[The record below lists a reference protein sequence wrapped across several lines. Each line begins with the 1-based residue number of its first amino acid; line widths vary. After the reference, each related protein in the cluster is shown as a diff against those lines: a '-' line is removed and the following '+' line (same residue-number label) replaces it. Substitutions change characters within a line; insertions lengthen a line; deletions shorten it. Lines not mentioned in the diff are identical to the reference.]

1 MTLLSRL
8 GKILRIHDDEG
19 PVVFF
24 LFANSF
30 LAGLVLAFYYP
41 PAISL
46 FLSQFDSG
54 DLPPAFILQA
64 VLAYG
69 VALLFRKLKTRTSI
83 DKVQIFN
90 VAFMFASI
98 GLFSIG
104 ALVSGSKFFAF
115 IIFTWFNVLI
125 YLTSVQLAE
134 PAQMLFDI
142 RQVKRLYG
150 LVSSGGAISGI
161 LASFS
166 FPLLLQFIEL
176 KYFTLLC
183 AGVLAIWLL
192 ILIPSMRRF
201 RHRFAESSGS
211 GGTAPKT
218 ATQPL
223 GYFSNRYTTLVFILA
238 LLPPFGLLYVDFI
251 FLGMTREWFEPERM
265 ASFLGIFYGFVKI
278 AEFILK
284 AFFTGNLI
292 TRLGLRTSLLTL
304 PVLLLVSLGCA
315 ALVGMLG
322 EKSIFLF
329 ALVILSK
336 LFERVVRPGVNE
348 PAAQIL
354 FQPIPPESRS
364 LFQARI
370 EALPKQLGIGLVG
383 AVLVVFSAI
392 EAIQEVQMIWI
403 FLLILPGWLVLINML
418 YGEYRN
424 ALQQTLL
431 EESGKQEQSM
441 LSPIELL
448 KERISTSTH
457 TSITRSIK
465 LLEKI
470 DPAAVPSF
478 VIELLGSPRSS
489 MRLAALWEVERLQL
503 VMASET
509 IDSLLQIEEH
519 TEVRQRAEE
528 TRRALKIM
536 AADMRTEERMA
547 ALAASADTSERRY
560 AAMLLGQ
567 IDAQQAH
574 PLLIDLLQDSD
585 TGVLRAALVAAGLSK
600 RAELWPFMIEQ
611 LASPVLC
618 NAAASALIQVGSD
631 VLPELETWF
640 DKSVRQPRIQQ
651 YIVLIY
657 GRVGGQEA
665 RQLLWDKFNF
675 PDDRIE
681 RQVLVSLNLCQFQ
694 AGLAEEPALSRKIE
708 ECVEN
713 TAWSMASLVDMGRS
727 EQAGR
732 LVAAL
737 SQEIDRNRQRLF
749 LLLSL
754 LYDPQLV
761 EPVRDRL
768 VHKTESKQGVVFA
781 LELMDVFIAEDLKEM
796 VLPILDDITLTQS
809 LKRLEARFPHPRMTP
824 LERTRNIINRE
835 YTKVSRWTKTWA
847 LYLTPAVA
855 EGDVPDELVAN
866 LFNPDPVLRETAAQ
880 SIYRI
885 DPDVYDVKIQ
895 KLPQNDRPV
904 LPQNTPH
911 DAGLAPPSGDLQLT
925 IDKVNFLKT
934 IDFLVDMPEL
944 ALARVVTKLEVI
956 EAEAGETFVDQDS
969 TEDLVYI
976 LVQGQVRRRDA
987 IGKVDDVAQPAIVSG
1002 LEVLISEPS
1011 SVAISAVEK
1020 SRLFYL
1026 NGREFFEIIFEHIEW
1041 AGSFLLRLNEC
1052 LQAGEEERAVE
1063 WKSVGE

>member
-1 MTLLSRL
+1 MLSRL
-8 GKILRIHDDEG
+8 GKILRIHADEG

-30 LAGLVLAFYYP
+30 LAGVVLAFYYP

-46 FLSQFDSG
+46 FLSHFDSG

-64 VLAYG
+64 IFAYA
-69 VALLFRKLKTRTSI
+69 VSLLFRKLKARTSI
-83 DKVQIFN
+83 DKAQIYN
-90 VAFMFASI
+90 VAFMFVSI

-104 ALVSGSKFFAF
+104 TLVSGSKFFAF
-115 IIFTWFNVLI
+115 IILTWFNVLI

-142 RQVKRLYG
+142 RQVKRLFG

-176 KYFTLLC
+176 KYFSLLC
-183 AGVLAIWLL
+183 TGVLAIWLL
-192 ILIPSMRRF
+192 VLVSSMRNF
-201 RHRFAESSGS
+201 RHRFAESSEPGE
-211 GGTAPKT
+211 TAQKT
-218 ATQPL
+218 AAQSL
-223 GYFSNRYTTLVFILA
+223 GYFSNRYTTLIFILA
-238 LLPPFGLLYVDFI
+238 VLPPFGLLYVDFI

-265 ASFLGIFYGFVKI
+265 ASFLGIFYGFVLI
-278 AEFILK
+278 SEFILK

-292 TRLGLRTSLLTL
+292 TRLGLRTGLLAL
-304 PVLLLVSLGCA
+304 PVLLLVSLGFA

-336 LFERVVRPGVNE
+336 LLERVVRPGVNE

-354 FQPIPPESRS
+354 FQPLPPGSRS
-364 LFQARI
+364 LFQAKI

-383 AVLVVFSAI
+383 VVLVIFSAI
-392 EAIQEVQMIWI
+392 EAIQELQMIWI

-431 EESGKQEQSM
+431 EESGKRERSL

-448 KERISTSTH
+448 KKRIRSATH
-457 TSITRSIK
+457 PSITRSIK
-465 LLEKI
+465 LLERV

-478 VIELLGSPRSS
+478 VMGSLTSPRSS
-489 MRLAALWEVERLQL
+489 MRLAALWEVERLHL
-503 VMASET
+503 IMASET
-509 IDSLLQIEEH
+509 IDSLLQVEESP
-519 TEVRQRAEE
+519 EVRDRAVE
-528 TRRALKIM
+528 TRRILEVVSE
-536 AADMRTEERMA
+536 DMRTEERMEE
-547 ALAASADTSERRY
+547 LATSADISERRY

-567 IDAQQAH
+567 TDQRQTAC

-585 TGVLRAALVAAGLSK
+585 TQVLKAALIAASLNK
-600 RAELWPFMIEQ
+600 RAELWPLMIEQ
-611 LASPVLC
+611 LASPVLG
-618 NAAASALIQVGSD
+618 NAATSALVQVGSD
-631 VLPELETWF
+631 VLPKLEICF
-640 DKSVRQPRIQQ
+640 DKSIGQPRMLQ
-651 YIVLIY
+651 YIVHIY
-657 GRVGGQEA
+657 GWVGGEEA
-665 RQLLWDKFNF
+665 RQILWDKFNF

-681 RQVLVSLNLCQFQ
+681 RQVLISLNLCRYRADF
-694 AGLAEEPALSRKIE
+694 AEEPALRRKIE
-708 ECVEN
+708 ESVEN
-713 TAWSMASLVDMGRS
+713 TAWSMASLVDMARS
-727 EQAGR
+727 EPAGG
-732 LVAAL
+732 LVEAL

-768 VHKTESKQGVVFA
+768 VYRTESKQGVVFA

-796 VLPILDDITLTQS
+796 VLPILDDITLMQS
-809 LKRLEARFPHPRMTP
+809 LKRLEARFPNPRMPP

-847 LYLTPAVA
+847 LYITPAVA
-855 EGDVPDELVAN
+855 GRDVPDELVAN
-866 LFNPDPVLRETAAQ
+866 LFNPDPVLRETAAR
-880 SIYRI
+880 SIFQI
-885 DPDVYDVKIQ
+885 DPGVYDEKIQ
-895 KLPQNDRPV
+895 KLPGNDRPASAAIASSESA
-904 LPQNTPH
+904 LDPA
-911 DAGLAPPSGDLQLT
+911 DRDLLLT

-944 ALARVVTKLEVI
+944 ALVRLVTKLEELEV
-956 EAEAGETFVDQDS
+956 EAGETFVDRGS
-969 TEDLVYI
+969 VEDRVYI
-976 LVQGQVRRRDA
+976 LVQGQVRRKDA
-987 IGKVDDVAQPAIVSG
+987 AGKVDDVARPAIVSG
-1002 LEVLISEPS
+1002 LELLIAEPS

-1026 NGREFFEIIFEHIEW
+1026 DGGEFFDIIFEHSEW

-1052 LQAGEEERAVE
+1052 LQNGVEGRAIEWESAGD
-1063 WKSVGE
+1063 